1 MKTFVYHLAEKIA
14 GRKELERFAHP
25 IHIGLVTAPD
35 VLAAYALVVEDLRPT
50 LADHPLPLE
59 ARFEE
64 MAPPRVPGP
73 DPSRELAAGVWRHRH
88 PLDMEI
94 TFGDDD

>member
-14 GRKELERFAHP
+14 GQKEIERFAHP
-25 IHIGLVTAPD
+25 IHVGVVTAPD

-50 LADHPLPLE
+50 LADHPQQLE

-64 MAPPRVPGP
+64 MAPPRVSGSDSSGEPP
-73 DPSRELAAGVWRHRH
+73 AGVWKHRH
-88 PLDMEI
+88 PVDMEI
-94 TFGDDD
+94 SFDDD